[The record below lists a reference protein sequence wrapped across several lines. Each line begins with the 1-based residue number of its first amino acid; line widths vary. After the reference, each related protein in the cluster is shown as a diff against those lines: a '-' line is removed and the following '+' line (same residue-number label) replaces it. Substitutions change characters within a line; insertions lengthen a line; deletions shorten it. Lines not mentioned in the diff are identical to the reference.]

1 MICSKAMTEA
11 DETERAVLAAN
22 ARFYRAFSEG
32 DFAAMS
38 ELWASR
44 SPVACLHPGDSLLVG
59 LQQVLRRWREILAP
73 GPAFVLRCDKP
84 IVQAFGTM
92 AIVYCYEGVDDEPA
106 HLVATNVFVREG
118 EAEGWRMAHHHAGP
132 LAAPLPDPRATTLN

>member
-92 AIVYCYEGVDDEPA
+92 AIVYCYEGVNDEPA

-118 EAEGWRMAHHHAGP
+118 EGWHMAHHHAGP
-132 LAAPLPDPRATTLN
+132 LANPLPDPRAANLN

>member
-1 MICSKAMTEA
+1 MSEQ

-38 ELWASR
+38 VLWAAR
-44 SPVACLHPGDSLLVG
+44 SPVACLHPGDSLLLG
-59 LQQVLRRWREILAP
+59 QQQVLRRWREILAP
-73 GPAFVLRCDKP
+73 RPAFALRCDRP
-84 IVQAFGTM
+84 TVHAFGAM
-92 AIVYCYEGVDDEPA
+92 AIVYCYEGVNDEPA

-118 EAEGWRMAHHHAGP
+118 EDWRMAHHHAGP
-132 LAAPLPDPRATTLN
+132 LAAPLPDPRAAN